1 MYMTRK
7 LCSGGLTMISKQQKN
22 AYYVEIINTAKNLLE
37 EYNKIESSTLK
48 DTPQHEFPN
57 IKKEISSLNR
67 IYNNG
72 LIMLLKNGMKFST
85 GADKWSGCNKAIICI
100 NGNIHEISMQNV
112 KTILGGG
119 HEKILDESFSADP
132 YDNFSV
138 LPIDI
143 SEIKKS
149 YSTLFEEY
157 TPKRS
162 EINRKNSAPQPVGT
176 VIKKNRIVESK
187 NQQKSAVI
195 QEKQSLIGNNIENN
209 KKPISKIKGEDRAGK
224 TPSNERPQNIKKD
237 NKTENKGPET
247 RKQEETRKNTDQHQG
262 KQEIKKPITDD
273 RKKTLKKPDHIKG
286 LDKAIDKKAAQPIEK
301 TKQVKQKVPIFD
313 DIDEF
318 FDEIGDDVKIEPKKL
333 EKPSPKAEQKPHI
346 IKKPVL
352 SMPPDPHRQPIESS
366 IIVPS
371 NEKHIVSEAIA
382 AEEKDIMQIDDDDAI
397 STIISEEE
405 ADIFVG
411 PKDLLMDAYKI
422 QKVDPETNE
431 IKEFTI
437 LVAPLNSPGKD
448 EFKAPIFA
456 FGRTGR
462 ISSTACS
469 MTADKPLLQLSIDGE
484 AFIIRGSWSEGDF
497 ISLVYPQNVD
507 NQNINV
513 TNIKKM
519 RPEGKMFI
527 GHNVFH
533 IQDLKFHIL
542 PLASSNNKN
551 GYASLFVCVEN
562 MKSKKYEMADLMRG
576 NNALYKYS
584 DKEYRIFA
592 KWKDEKLVHKLL

>member
-1 MYMTRK
+1 
-7 LCSGGLTMISKQQKN
+7 MISKQQKN

-48 DTPQHEFPN
+48 DPPQHEFPN

-143 SEIKKS
+143 SDIKKS

-237 NKTENKGPET
+237 NKTEKKGPET

-273 RKKTLKKPDHIKG
+273 RKKTLKKPDYIKG

-405 ADIFVG
+405 ADILVG

-448 EFKAPIFA
+448 EFKSPIFA

-469 MTADKPLLQLSIDGE
+469 MTADKPLLQLIIDGE

>member
-1 MYMTRK
+1 
-7 LCSGGLTMISKQQKN
+7 MISKQQKN

-37 EYNKIESSTLK
+37 EYNKIESNTLK
-48 DTPQHEFPN
+48 DPPQHEFPN

-100 NGNIHEISMQNV
+100 NGNTHEISMQNV

-119 HEKILDESFSADP
+119 HEKILDESFSAAP
-132 YDNFSV
+132 YDNLIV

-143 SEIKKS
+143 SEIEKS
-149 YSTLFEEY
+149 YSTFFEEY
-157 TPKRS
+157 TSKRS
-162 EINRKNSAPQPVGT
+162 EIDKRNSGSQPIDT
-176 VIKKNRIVESK
+176 AIKKNLAVESK
-187 NQQKSAVI
+187 NQQKSAAI
-195 QEKQSLIGNNIENN
+195 QEKQLLVGNAENN
-209 KKPISKIKGEDRAGK
+209 KNEKPISKINGENRAVK
-224 TPSNERPQNIKKD
+224 TPSIERPQNNKKN
-237 NKTENKGPET
+237 NKIEKRGPET
-247 RKQEETRKNTDQHQG
+247 RKLDETRKKPDPHKG
-262 KQEIKKPITDD
+262 KQEIKTPITDN
-273 RKKTLKKPDHIKG
+273 KKPPMKKPDPIKG
-286 LDKAIDKKAAQPIEK
+286 LDKANDKKTAQPIEK
-301 TKQVKQKVPIFD
+301 AQQMKQKVPIFD

-318 FDEIGDDVKIEPKKL
+318 FDEIGDEVKIEPKKP
-333 EKPSPKAEQKPHI
+333 EKPSPKPEQKPHI

-352 SMPPDPHRQPIESS
+352 SMPPDSHRLEKEETEPIKPNM
-366 IIVPS
+366 IVPS
-371 NEKHIVSEAIA
+371 DKKHIVNEANA
-382 AEEKDIMQIDDDDAI
+382 AEEEDIMQIEDDDAI

-448 EFKAPIFA
+448 EFKSPIFA
-456 FGRTGR
+456 FGRSGR

-469 MTADKPLLQLSIDGE
+469 MTADKPLLQLIIDGE

-533 IQDLKFHIL
+533 VQGLKFHIL

-576 NNALYKYS
+576 NNVLYKYS